1 MCEILNII
9 GRDRANLRI
18 DVRGIVQ
25 GVGFRP
31 FIHRLVERHG
41 LTGWVRNS
49 SEGAELELEGPGE
62 ELAAFLR
69 ELETEAPPLALI
81 ESVSAREP
89 EQPAHYEDFR
99 IIPSERGETMRT
111 LVSPDVGI
119 CPDCLRELQD
129 PADRRYRYPFINCTN
144 STCLPAP
151 AARTAR
157 PIAAVVFPFP
167 SPVYKCISPFSIRS
181 SFPANRLC
189 LPAACPHSSCHTP
202 SFFLR
207 AAQSF
212 LSQPAQTDAQAA
224 SSS

>member
-1 MCEILNII
+1 MCEIFNII
-9 GRDRANLRI
+9 GRDRAILRI

-144 STCLPAP
+144 CGPRFT
-151 AARTAR
+151 
-157 PIAAVVFPFP
+157 I
-167 SPVYKCISPFSIRS
+167 IRS
-181 SFPANRLC
+181 VPYDRAFTSMAEFPMCADCAAEFADIRNRRY
-189 LPAACPHSSCHTP
+189 H
-202 SFFLR
+202 
-207 AAQSF
+207 AQ
-212 LSQPAQTDAQAA
+212 PD
-224 SSS
+224 